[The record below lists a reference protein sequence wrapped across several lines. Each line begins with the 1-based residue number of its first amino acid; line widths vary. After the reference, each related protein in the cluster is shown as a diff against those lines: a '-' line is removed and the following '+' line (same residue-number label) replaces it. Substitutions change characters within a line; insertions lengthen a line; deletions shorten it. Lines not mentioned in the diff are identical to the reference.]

1 MSTSQRD
8 AMRPANALIK
18 RALALLFAL
27 IVLSATH
34 SGIVSAQV
42 LKRGIQGGVVGAVV
56 GGIVDGGRGAGKGAA
71 IGAGVG
77 VVAGAIE
84 AENKARR
91 RADWHGRSRSHQAY
105 RQGTPRSG
113 LVYDTQVALEYLGYS
128 PGPIDGVYGPGTA
141 DAIRQYQS
149 ANQLSVTGRPSRQL
163 LEHMQYGDQLAAD
176 HEGPEDQQK
185 HAIAN

>member
-8 AMRPANALIK
+8 TMRPAIALVK
-18 RALALLFAL
+18 RYLALLFVL

-34 SGIVSAQV
+34 SGNVSAQV

-91 RADWHGRSRSHQAY
+91 RADWNGRARSYQAY

-128 PGPIDGVYGPGTA
+128 PGPLDGVYGPGTA

>member
-1 MSTSQRD
+1 MSTSQRE
-8 AMRPANALIK
+8 AIYSAVPYIRRTL
-18 RALALLFAL
+18 LLLFGL
-27 IVLSATH
+27 TLFSATH
-34 SGIVSAQV
+34 SSTVSAQV

-71 IGAGVG
+71 IGAGLG

-84 AENKARR
+84 AENKARH
-91 RADWHGRSRSHQAY
+91 RADLYGTPRSPRTY
-105 RQGTPRSG
+105 RHGTPRSG

-128 PGPIDGVYGPGTA
+128 PGPLDGVYGPGTA
-141 DAIRQYQS
+141 EAIRQYES

-163 LEHMQYGDQLAAD
+163 LEHMRYGDEL
-176 HEGPEDQQK
+176 EEPEDPQK

>member
-8 AMRPANALIK
+8 TMRPANALIK

-34 SGIVSAQV
+34 SGTVSAQV

-71 IGAGVG
+71 IGAGLG

-91 RADWHGRSRSHQAY
+91 RADLYGTPRSRRTNRH
-105 RQGTPRSG
+105 GTPRSG

-128 PGPIDGVYGPGTA
+128 PGPLDGVYGPGTA
-141 DAIRQYQS
+141 EAIRQYES

-163 LEHMQYGDQLAAD
+163 LEHMRYGDEL
-176 HEGPEDQQK
+176 EEPEDPQK